1 MENTEMEGSE
11 AGEQLREPLVLHI
24 DGDDEGSVGDEDT
37 TDGEDSGDERAS
49 HLAAGARM
57 LHLFHLF
64 WVNEAC
70 ASCSGEKCSGNKQPG
85 RRLNRGLF
93 FAPCRSSEDA
103 QHLQMQFMLPD
114 SCTSRVLG
122 AKRVMLR

>member
-1 MENTEMEGSE
+1 MEGSE

-57 LHLFHLF
+57 LHLFHLL
-64 WVNEAC
+64 WVVEAC
-70 ASCSGEKCSGNKQPG
+70 WSCSGVSAVAMSNRASGVMVDNV
-85 RRLNRGLF
+85 F
-93 FAPCRSSEDA
+93 
-103 QHLQMQFMLPD
+103 
-114 SCTSRVLG
+114 CTVS
-122 AKRVMLR
+122 KR